1 MTQYNLLKS
10 LNKNPTTWVGLNFRK
25 HLSPTDGAVWDSF
38 MVVRCF
44 HIIQDKQT
52 GKYEVTVSNLAAY
65 DEHFEYPSYRD
76 DGEPFMDTI
85 FYGGVE
91 PIEKCRE
98 YWRYKVK
105 QGYKPHPSLNIDLS
119 SIATSRE
126 QLIRVN
132 HTIEGTL

>member
-25 HLSPTDGAVWDSF
+25 SLSPIDGSLNRF
-38 MVVRCF
+38 MIVKCF

-52 GKYEVTVSNLAAY
+52 GKYEVTLSNLAAY
-65 DEHFEYPSYRD
+65 DNDFEYPSHNEE
-76 DGEPFMDTI
+76 GEPFMDTL
-85 FYGGVE
+85 FYGGIE

-105 QGYKPHPSLNIDLS
+105 QGYTPHSSLNIDLS
-119 SIATSRE
+119 SITTSHE

-132 HTIEGTL
+132 HTIQGTL